1 MCGIIA
7 IIGPNAVTQI
17 AKLPDLLNHRGP
29 DGQGI
34 YADHHGVLYHN
45 RLAIVDL
52 PTGRQPL
59 GAGQTRL
66 IHNGEIYNHELLRRE
81 KLNLCD
87 FQTQSDSE
95 VILHLYRQYGAQ
107 ATLQW
112 LDGIFSFV
120 ILDGDNFM
128 AARDPIGVK
137 PLYYGEDRAGNQVFA
152 SEIKAIAA
160 FCPTF
165 KEFPAGHYFTPQQG
179 LQRYFDAQDFNPSS
193 STGPDVDHQLRQL
206 LTHAVDKQLMAD
218 VPVGCLLSGGLDS
231 SLIAA
236 IIRQLR
242 PQETL
247 YTFSVGIH
255 ADAPDLKAARQVA
268 AHIGSEHHEVIFD
281 LNQVKKDL
289 KQILWR
295 LESYDLANV
304 RSGIPLYYLCQ
315 AIAEKGIKVVLSG
328 EGADEIFGGYLFF
341 NDAPSDSAFHQEL
354 INKLNGLATID
365 CLRVDRMSMAH
376 GVEVRVPFL
385 DRDVIR
391 WAMTLAPAFKRPHN
405 NPKNI
410 EKYILRKAFDY
421 LEYTYLPES
430 ILWRQKEQFS
440 DGVGYS
446 WREQFVAL
454 CEAQALG
461 NLTEGT
467 ANPNAVNPPATQEA
481 RWIRQLFDQ
490 LFPWQS
496 AAECVTCW
504 RPAWQ
509 NSTDPSARK
518 TTHHLKPLSQ

>member
-1 MCGIIA
+1 
-7 IIGPNAVTQI
+7 
-17 AKLPDLLNHRGP
+17 
-29 DGQGI
+29 
-34 YADHHGVLYHN
+34 
-45 RLAIVDL
+45 
-52 PTGRQPL
+52 
-59 GAGQTRL
+59 
-66 IHNGEIYNHELLRRE
+66 
-81 KLNLCD
+81 
-87 FQTQSDSE
+87 
-95 VILHLYRQYGAQ
+95 
-107 ATLQW
+107 
-112 LDGIFSFV
+112 
-120 ILDGDNFM
+120 M

-315 AIAEKGIKVVLSG
+315 AIAEKAVG
-328 EGADEIFGGYLFF
+328 EGVHADRIRQGAGGLGDHVVADDGVQRRPAQMIDVLERKID
-341 NDAPSDSAFHQEL
+341 DAA
-354 INKLNGLATID
+354 GLAI
-365 CLRVDRMSMAH
+365 VA
-376 GVEVRVPFL
+376 
-385 DRDVIR
+385 
-391 WAMTLAPAFKRPHN
+391 
-405 NPKNI
+405 I
-410 EKYILRKAFDY
+410 EKAPGFAIAPRLG
-421 LEYTYLPES
+421 
-430 ILWRQKEQFS
+430 RQR
-440 DGVGYS
+440 V
-446 WREQFVAL
+446 
-454 CEAQALG
+454 
-461 NLTEGT
+461 
-467 ANPNAVNPPATQEA
+467 
-481 RWIRQLFDQ
+481 
-490 LFPWQS
+490 
-496 AAECVTCW
+496 
-504 RPAWQ
+504 
-509 NSTDPSARK
+509 
-518 TTHHLKPLSQ
+518 